1 MAAAVIERGA
11 DYAIRLKANNA
22 PLFDAAVAAFAAAE
36 ARGGLRWHETD
47 EHRHDRREWRRSA
60 VIAAPADAPALPGLR
75 AFGRIE
81 SERRLKGRAPRREV
95 HAVALSQLLTP
106 ERLAEVFRAQ
116 WSVENHL
123 HRQLDVVFRED
134 QARTR
139 NNHGP
144 ANLSVIRRMAL
155 DIVPASPRQHIPP
168 TKDEPRTPEQKLPRP
183 TLCLSAI
190 TLPSSAAP
198 VAARSSAARSPRS

>member
-81 SERRLKGRAPRREV
+81 SERPLKRRAPRREV
-95 HAVALSQLLTP
+95 HSVALSQLLTP
-106 ERLAEVFRAQ
+106 ERLAEVFRAP

-155 DIVPASPRQHIPP
+155 DIVPASPDNISLRR
-168 TKDEPRTPEQKLPRP
+168 KMNR
-183 TLCLSAI
+183 
-190 TLPSSAAP
+190 
-198 VAARSSAARSPRS
+198 ARRNRNSLVQPFAYLR

>member
-1 MAAAVIERGA
+1 MIERGA
-11 DYAIRLKANNA
+11 DYAMRLKANNA

-47 EHRHDRREWRRSA
+47 EHRHDRREWRLSSM
-60 VIAAPADAPALPGLR
+60 IAAPADAPALPGLR

-81 SERRLKGRAPRREV
+81 SERRLKARAPRREV

-123 HRQLDVVFRED
+123 HRQLDLVFRDDE
-134 QARTR
+134 ARNR

-155 DIVPASPRQHIPP
+155 DILRASPDNISLRR
-168 TKDEPRTPEQKLPRP
+168 KMNRPRWDRNSLIQLFAYVR
-183 TLCLSAI
+183 
-190 TLPSSAAP
+190 
-198 VAARSSAARSPRS
+198 